1 MKFNINEKV
10 RVKLTEHGKALH
22 REYHAKFLAHL
33 GQKAPDYTP
42 PKEDAEGWS
51 EWQLWVLMQE
61 FGPHM
66 GLGFRTVIETEIEV
80 PNVELTGGALAPSSD
95 RRERG

>member
-1 MKFNINEKV
+1 V
-10 RVKLTEHGKALH
+10 
-22 REYHAKFLAHL
+22 
-33 GQKAPDYTP
+33 P

-66 GLGFRTVIETEIEV
+66 GLGFLAVIETEIEV
-80 PNVELTGGALAPSSD
+80 PNA
-95 RRERG
+95 